1 MINFSVEACYLQKK
15 LMLQGF
21 QQLRLKETASNSN
34 AVRHVLG
41 QLLSH
46 FYPLI
51 LTTDC
56 CVSSIQTIGSWRL
69 WQVNRKCLL
78 FIGTWSHLWY
88 IQALCLWCT
97 HICSFLFCLIT
108 RLTTV
113 GYLCLFVF
121 SKLSEILAIKY
132 SQIYNLINIFLSE
145 SYTFKIKTFNF
156 E

>member
-1 MINFSVEACYLQKK
+1 MVCIWSIFQSRHATYKK
-15 LMLQGF
+15 VDVAGISTVAF
-21 QQLRLKETASNSN
+21 
-34 AVRHVLG
+34 RHVLG

-56 CVSSIQTIGSWRL
+56 CVSEIQTIGSWRL

-78 FIGTWSHLWY
+78 IIGTWSQLWY
-88 IQALCLWCT
+88 IQAPCLSCT

-108 RLTTV
+108 RLITV

-121 SKLSEILAIKY
+121 SKLSEILVIKY
-132 SQIYNLINIFLSE
+132 SQIYNSINIFFMWVL
-145 SYTFKIKTFNF
+145 YV
-156 E
+156 